1 MQLCAYKGLLRL
13 PLGLEGTLLGALSS
27 VPFSSGGGVTER
39 VADGAT
45 QPDDEA
51 VLLLAASC
59 RYSSFLMV
67 SVGRDSNGLAKRVT

>member
-1 MQLCAYKGLLRL
+1 MQPCAYKGLLRL

-27 VPFSSGGGVTER
+27 VPLSNGGGVTAR
-39 VADGAT
+39 VVDRAT

-59 RYSSFLMV
+59 R
-67 SVGRDSNGLAKRVT
+67 